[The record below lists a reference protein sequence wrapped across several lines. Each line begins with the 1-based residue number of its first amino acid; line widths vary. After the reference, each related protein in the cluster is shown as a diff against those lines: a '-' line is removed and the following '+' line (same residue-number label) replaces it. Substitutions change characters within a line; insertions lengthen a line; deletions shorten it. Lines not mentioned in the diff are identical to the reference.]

1 MSACAFHH
9 RWRFA
14 AVGSS
19 VTRSG
24 SFKLG
29 RHTKAMPP
37 SFESEEGVE
46 GEETVVVVSPK
57 KLAPKKQAP
66 QKQRAPERDE
76 RRQPRYNVLLW
87 DSDDHTFEYVEKMLR
102 ELFGHEH
109 QQCKLIAKDVDS
121 EGRAVVLTTTMEH
134 AELKRDQ
141 IHAYGRDHLEGSKGS
156 MWSTIEPV
164 E

>member
-1 MSACAFHH
+1 
-9 RWRFA
+9 
-14 AVGSS
+14 
-19 VTRSG
+19 
-24 SFKLG
+24 
-29 RHTKAMPP
+29 MPP
-37 SFESEEGVE
+37 SFESEAGDE

-57 KLAPKKQAP
+57 KLVPKKQEP
-66 QKQRAPERDE
+66 KKQRAADRDE

-102 ELFGHEH
+102 ELFGHE
-109 QQCKLIAKDVDS
+109 QEQCKLIAKDVDT

>member
-1 MSACAFHH
+1 M
-9 RWRFA
+9 
-14 AVGSS
+14 
-19 VTRSG
+19 
-24 SFKLG
+24 
-29 RHTKAMPP
+29 
-37 SFESEEGVE
+37 FEDEEYSTD
-46 GEETVVVVSPK
+46 EETVVVV
-57 KLAPKKQAP
+57 APKKEVAP
-66 QKQRAPERDE
+66 QRDE

-102 ELFGHEH
+102 ELFGHETE
-109 QQCKLIAKDVDS
+109 QCKVIAKDVDS
-121 EGRAVVLTTTMEH
+121 EGRAIVLTTTMEH